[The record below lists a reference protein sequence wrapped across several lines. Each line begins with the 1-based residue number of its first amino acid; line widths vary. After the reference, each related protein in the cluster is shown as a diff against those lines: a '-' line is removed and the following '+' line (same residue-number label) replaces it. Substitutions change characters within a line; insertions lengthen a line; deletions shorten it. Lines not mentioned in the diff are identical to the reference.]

1 MGDIVKR
8 GRQDGLLQVT
18 ANVNVKGRRDITCY
32 SAQVAEVKVDAETGQ
47 FKVTRFVTA
56 HDVGTIIN
64 PMTHQG
70 QIEGGLVQGIGMAT
84 MEELRIEEGRVLT
97 TNLGDYK
104 VPTIADVPKL
114 VTTLVHSNGG
124 PGPYGAKAIGE
135 MANNSPI
142 AAIANAV
149 ADAVG
154 SRAFELPITS
164 DQVFR
169 ALKENAGS

>member
-1 MGDIVKR
+1 M
-8 GRQDGLLQVT
+8 
-18 ANVNVKGRRDITCY
+18 NPKGRRDITCY
-32 SAQVAEVKVDAETGQ
+32 SAQIAEVMVDPETGQ
-47 FKVTRFVTA
+47 VQVTRFVSA

-64 PMTHQG
+64 PITHQG
-70 QIEGGLVQGIGMAT
+70 QIEGGLLQGIGMAT
-84 MEELRIEEGRVLT
+84 MEEVRIEEGRVLNS
-97 TNLGDYK
+97 NLGDYK

-114 VTTLVHSNGG
+114 ATALVRANVG

-164 DQVFR
+164 DQVLS
-169 ALKENAGS
+169 ALRENASG